1 MPARRRMNVYFET
14 GLLNEVSLLAARQK
28 VSKSA
33 VVEMAV
39 QSFLTGDDA
48 GQREAAIIRRLDHL
62 SRQMDGM
69 DEDLSILGETLA
81 LYVRAWMNAQ
91 LPLPP
96 DAQEAAKAHGR
107 ERYQNFLTILL
118 RNLATRDRFIKER
131 SRDIAAFREHRAV
144 NPPAGPSDGPDGAGR
159 SGAG

>member
-1 MPARRRMNVYFET
+1 MPVRRRMNVYFET

-48 GQREAAIIRRLDHL
+48 GQREAALIRRLDHL
-62 SRQMDGM
+62 SRQMEGM

-81 LYVRAWMNAQ
+81 LYVRAWMNAR
-91 LPLPP
+91 LPMPP
-96 DAQEAAKAHGR
+96 EAQEAAKARGQ
-107 ERYQNFLTILL
+107 ERYERFLTVLL
-118 RNLATRDRFIKER
+118 RNLATRDRFLRER

-144 NPPAGPSDGPDGAGR
+144 TPSPDGPDGAGR